1 MESDPIEDSP
11 AKRHN
16 ANVDS
21 DDEYGSSVFDEG
33 TATLLLQR
41 QSPPAPDV
49 TSPDFSSPAPPRF
62 TQPTQL
68 LDATPLASS
77 KISRILIPGTSPLSA
92 PQPVVSRSPLPVRLP
107 PPIAPPGT
115 NFRPPVF
122 QPTVMPS
129 QNTQSNI
136 FSDSEEDHL
145 AKDDSD
151 DELGHPRA
159 DIPPT
164 IFRTGAS
171 QVGEDSLA
179 AFRLTTSQFHYDPSI
194 SRKRPADDSISAYA
208 GGRGEHSRPTKQHAP
223 SRARPVELEEMD
235 LDDEILDWT
244 LRKRIEDLKGV
255 FPQFST
261 RKVWEVFLAKRQNY
275 NDALEHLSNLTENED
290 SAKQSSAIDLTQ
302 SDDEISI
309 ASHEKRSFQAKQ
321 AVKRRLEKPN
331 KSLID
336 KYSHLNRKKTDV
348 DVNEEPEKPKRR
360 LIKGRRNRTPE
371 QSSPAPREAS
381 EAPEPITID
390 SEASASDD
398 VGYDAASLDQKLLE
412 LINTC
417 AEQEFMDIANC
428 SEQHARIILSKR
440 PFKSLR
446 AVRAV
451 TDGEG
456 QSVRTKGRGG
466 ATRKRPLGERLVD
479 VSLEVLSGLEA
490 VDRLV
495 AECQSLGV
503 SIKKEMKTWGL
514 KESQSSD
521 ELTLASLDDTSSD
534 VGFKNDS
541 GVGTPRSSPPPQS
554 SAKARSKSK
563 LLQQPT
569 NMSAAVTLKDYQLV
583 GLNWLHLLWSK
594 GISGILADEMGLGKT
609 CQVISFLSHLLEI
622 GVKGPHL
629 VVCPSSTLEN
639 WVREFHR
646 FAPELAV
653 EVFHGSKDERE
664 ELALA
669 LTEDIHSVNVVV
681 TTYDIAR
688 KKGSDHYFLRKLKLQ
703 TAIFDEGHM
712 LKNSNTERYRMLM
725 NIPARWRLLMTGTP
739 LQNNL
744 QELVSVL
751 AFMMPDLF
759 SECQEDLLYIFKHK
773 AKASDEDHAALLS
786 KQRISRARSMM
797 APFVLRRRKEQVLQ
811 DLPAKHTRIEYCDMT
826 PVQKEIY
833 DEYAEEHQ
841 RLLALR
847 AAGEK
852 TDVVNNHLMLRRQ
865 AAIHPLLFRRHFD
878 DATVEK
884 MASRIPKKGKYKGWS
899 EIKTKEW
906 FEWYSD
912 FQLHELCEQYPELR
926 RLDKLKGEECMDSGK
941 AQKLVE
947 ILKKHATNGDR
958 TLLFSQ
964 FTTVLDIL
972 EVVLANINVTFS
984 RIDGAVNVAERQ
996 DLIDQFAHDESIQV
1010 FMLSTK
1016 AGGTG
1021 INLACANKVVIFDSS
1036 FNPHD
1041 DIQAENRAHRIGQ
1054 KREVEIIRLITRGT
1068 IEEQIHALGNS
1079 KLLLDLR
1086 VSADDETGEKANKKA
1101 QKMVEHMLLEKTEDN
1116 EAHEVASA
1124 ATGDLK
1130 DLFAQGL
1137 RTAGVEV
1144 FS

>member
-1 MESDPIEDSP
+1 
-11 AKRHN
+11 
-16 ANVDS
+16 
-21 DDEYGSSVFDEG
+21 
-33 TATLLLQR
+33 
-41 QSPPAPDV
+41 
-49 TSPDFSSPAPPRF
+49 
-62 TQPTQL
+62 
-68 LDATPLASS
+68 
-77 KISRILIPGTSPLSA
+77 
-92 PQPVVSRSPLPVRLP
+92 
-107 PPIAPPGT
+107 
-115 NFRPPVF
+115 
-122 QPTVMPS
+122 MPS
-129 QNTQSNI
+129 QHTQINI

-151 DELGHPRA
+151 DELSQPRA

-164 IFRTGAS
+164 IFRTGPS
-171 QVGEDSLA
+171 QGGEDSLA
-179 AFRLTTSQFHYDPSI
+179 AFRATTSQFHYNSSI
-194 SRKRPADDSISAYA
+194 PRKRLADDSVSAYA
-208 GGRGEHSRPTKQHAP
+208 TARGEHSRPTKQHAP
-223 SRARPVELEEMD
+223 SRAKPVDLEEMD
-235 LDDEILDWT
+235 MDDEIPDWNV
-244 LRKRIEDLKGV
+244 RQKIEDLKGV
-255 FPQFST
+255 FPQFSN
-261 RKVWEVFLAKRQNY
+261 RKIWQVFLVKKQNY
-275 NDALEHLSNLTENED
+275 NDALDHLSNLADKED
-290 SAKQSSAIDLTQ
+290 SAKQSPAIDLTQ
-302 SDDEISI
+302 SDDEISM
-309 ASHEKRSFQAKQ
+309 ASLEKRSFQTKPTL
-321 AVKRRLEKPN
+321 KRQLEKPN

-348 DVNEEPEKPKRR
+348 DVDDVPEKPKRR
-360 LIKGRRNRTPE
+360 LIKGRRIRTPE
-371 QSSPAPREAS
+371 PSSPPRETS
-381 EAPEPITID
+381 EAPEPISID
-390 SEASASDD
+390 SEVEASDD
-398 VGYDAASLDQKLLE
+398 VSYDTASLDQKLLT

-417 AEQEFMDIANC
+417 TEQEFMDIANC
-428 SEQHARIILSKR
+428 SKQHADIILSKR
-440 PFKSLR
+440 PFKSLK

-451 TDGEG
+451 ADGET
-456 QSVRTKGRGG
+456 QPVRTKGRGG
-466 ATRKRPLGERLVD
+466 PTRRRLLGDRLVD

-495 AECQSLGV
+495 AQCQSLGL

-514 KESQSSD
+514 KDSQSSE
-521 ELTLASLDDTSSD
+521 ELTLATLDDTSSD
-534 VGFKNDS
+534 VSFKNDS

-554 SAKARSKSK
+554 SAKGRSKSN
-563 LLQQPT
+563 LLQQPA
-569 NMSAAVTLKDYQLV
+569 NMSSDITLKDYQLV
-583 GLNWLHLLWSK
+583 GLNWLNLLWSK

-646 FAPELAV
+646 FSPELAV

-664 ELALA
+664 DLALA

-688 KKGSDHYFLRKLKLQ
+688 KKGSDHYFLRRLGLR

-725 NIPARWRLLMTGTP
+725 NIPAEWRLLMTGTP

-797 APFVLRRRKEQVLQ
+797 APFVLRRRKEQVLR
-811 DLPAKHTRIEYCDMT
+811 DLPTKHTRIEYCDMT

-833 DEYAEEHQ
+833 NEYATEHQ
-841 RLLALR
+841 MLLAQR

-852 TDVVNNHLMLRRQ
+852 TDVINNHLMLRRQ

-884 MASRIPKKGKYKGWS
+884 MASRVPKKGKYKGWS

-912 FQLHELCEQYPELR
+912 FQLHELCEQYPELK
-926 RLDKLKGEECMDSGK
+926 RLDKLNGEECMDSGK
-941 AQKLVE
+941 VRKLAE
-947 ILKKHATNGDR
+947 ILKRHAANGDR

-996 DLIDQFAHDESIQV
+996 DLIDQYAHDESIQV

-1054 KREVEIIRLITRGT
+1054 KREVEIIRLITRDT

-1086 VSADDETGEKANKKA
+1086 VSADDETGEKASKKA
-1101 QKMVEHMLLEKTEDN
+1101 QKIVEEMLLEKTEDD
-1116 EAHEVASA
+1116 EADGVEGA

-1130 DLFAQGL
+1130 YLFAKRL